1 MIGSLYSI
9 KTDSEGESRV
19 TFSIPLSELASVVRL
34 NALIQRELNIEITE
48 NAGHNI
54 SGEVEA

>member
-1 MIGSLYSI
+1 MLGSIYSI
-9 KTDSEGESRV
+9 KTDSEGESKI
-19 TFSIPLSELASVVRL
+19 TFSIPLSEIANVVRL

-54 SGEVEA
+54 GGEIQA